1 MIRRRV
7 ARLCLALLLGS
18 SLVAACD
25 SNPGGSAGDP
35 LALIGRDFEDPAVM
49 DLVRR
54 LCNGFPNDNVGN
66 VKCLAQGFELNLM
79 TDLSVGSVTLYNQEA
94 GGFRTFQGPLPGD
107 LTWSDRYPSV
117 LDKLGTPDAQ
127 YGGNGV
133 DVWLL
138 YERLGP
144 YRVEVHFDAF
154 RNNPEDLIDSQMH
167 YIHVS
172 G

>member
-7 ARLCLALLLGS
+7 AVITLALLLGG
-18 SLVAACD
+18 SLAAACD
-25 SNPGGSAGDP
+25 SGG
-35 LALIGRDFEDPAVM
+35 
-49 DLVRR
+49 
-54 LCNGFPNDNVGN
+54 
-66 VKCLAQGFELNLM
+66 CLAQGFELNLM

-94 GGFRTFQGPLPGD
+94 AGFGRFQGPLPGD

-117 LDKLGTPDAQ
+117 LDKLGTPDGQ

-138 YERLGP
+138 YERLGG

-154 RNNPEDLIDSQMH
+154 HNNPEDLINSQMH

-172 G
+172 S

>member
-7 ARLCLALLLGS
+7 AVITLALLLGG
-18 SLVAACD
+18 SLAAACD
-25 SNPGGSAGDP
+25 SGGGTSTGDP

-49 DLVRR
+49 DLARR

-66 VKCLAQGFELNLM
+66 IKCLAQGFELNLM
-79 TDLSVGSVTLYNQEA
+79 TNLSVGSVTLYNQEA
-94 GGFRTFQGPLPGD
+94 AGFGRFQGPLPGD

-117 LDKLGTPDAQ
+117 LDKLGTPDGQ

-138 YERLGP
+138 YERLGG

-154 RNNPEDLIDSQMH
+154 HNNPEDLINSQMH

-172 G
+172 S